1 MQHIKESSDITSQAP
16 QDDTILQVVDS
27 LVASGLLEQLG
38 PQLGVSGAVITA
50 GVGMYWAYR
59 KQVKSNETVEVKEED
74 PKTEEVTED
83 ENKDKTA

>member
-1 MQHIKESSDITSQAP
+1 MQHLKEASDLTSQTP
-16 QDDTILQVVDS
+16 QDEAILQAVDT

-50 GVGMYWAYR
+50 GIGMYWAYR
-59 KQVKSNETVEVKEED
+59 KQVKSNETAEVKEED
-74 PKTEEVTED
+74 PKTEEVTKD

>member
-1 MQHIKESSDITSQAP
+1 MQHIKESSDITSQVP
-16 QDDTILQVVDS
+16 QDDAILQVVDS

-59 KQVKSNETVEVKEED
+59 KQVKSNQTPEVEEEI
-74 PKTEEVTED
+74 KKEEVTEN